1 MFPSSIRETS
11 KKLNEINMKTLIK
24 ILLIVFLTSGIWSCG
39 IRKTNK
45 TEIKEEIKTETET
58 STKTEESTTEERVIK
73 KSEDSDKT
81 ETVENLTPIDPDK
94 PMKKTVEEKDGKKIT
109 TWENANVNY
118 NSKIDKSIKTEA
130 LQENTQTNSK
140 SETDFKASGETKKT
154 DEIKQTGSDKGF
166 ALNLWWILLLLIP
179 LGLWRLYNIKN

>member
-1 MFPSSIRETS
+1 MKKVIAMWFMF
-11 KKLNEINMKTLIK
+11 LLTL
-24 ILLIVFLTSGIWSCG
+24 LWMTSCG
-39 IRKTNK
+39 TRNTKKTD
-45 TEIKEEIKTETET
+45 IKEEIKTEVEA
-58 STKTEESTTEERVIK
+58 STKIQETTNK
-73 KSEDSDKT
+73 DSKT
-81 ETVENLTPIDPDK
+81 ETKTAADVVEQNENLSPVDPTK
-94 PMKKTVEEKDGKKIT
+94 PMTKTVEEKDGKKIT

>member
-81 ETVENLTPIDPDK
+81 ETVENLTPIEPEK

-109 TWENANVNY
+109 TWENASVN
-118 NSKIDKSIKTEA
+118 SGTKTDKSK
-130 LQENTQTNSK
+130 K
-140 SETDFKASGETKKT
+140 SESVDEVVKSDFKGETKINASE
-154 DEIKQTGSDKGF
+154 EIKKEEDVKVTDADKGF

>member
-1 MFPSSIRETS
+1 
-11 KKLNEINMKTLIK
+11 
-24 ILLIVFLTSGIWSCG
+24 
-39 IRKTNK
+39 
-45 TEIKEEIKTETET
+45 
-58 STKTEESTTEERVIK
+58 
-73 KSEDSDKT
+73 
-81 ETVENLTPIDPDK
+81 
-94 PMKKTVEEKDGKKIT
+94 MKKTVEEKDGKKIT

-154 DEIKQTGSDKGF
+154 DETKQTGSDKGF